1 MREDLTE
8 SQKHRIE
15 EIMQEWKKEALEL
28 SKKHEES
35 RKGKQRENQLDGPD
49 TWELAR
55 LNQRYQQKISE
66 VKKENEQSS

>member
-15 EIMQEWKKEALEL
+15 EIMQEWKKEAIEL
-28 SKKHEES
+28 SKKHEEN

-49 TWELAR
+49 TWELSR
-55 LNQRYQQKISE
+55 LNQKYQQKISE